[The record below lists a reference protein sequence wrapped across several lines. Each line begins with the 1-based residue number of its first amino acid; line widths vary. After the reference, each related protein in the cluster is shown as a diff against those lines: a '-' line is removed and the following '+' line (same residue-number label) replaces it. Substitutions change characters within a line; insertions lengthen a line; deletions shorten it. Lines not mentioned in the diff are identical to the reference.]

1 MELTQTYPKFRE
13 FADTSPFLQELLFVL
28 YPNLV
33 KQEIW
38 SVEMEMMAK
47 HSKQNTSEPQ
57 MSDHRA
63 LPNRTRSDP
72 SVQERRPAARRSSFV
87 MVSSDNIANSSRIS
101 LLVPFVA
108 PTGCDPSAI
117 KVEHKNIRILLNAV
131 VFILADQAL
140 HKKDFAGFG
149 IYYKV
154 PPGYEEDQITF
165 ESFILLSTLSRLAEI
180 LKARDKFWTDSRVIT
195 NIAKYV
201 FHMTEALFEGW
212 FQSGADQLLDFIG
225 QVLEFLQRPEIAS
238 LKSVQLCSNGIVAMK
253 RAFHRITLKRL
264 SEGDEF
270 TSPREIV
277 AFLTKLKYWQSVA
290 LTADCDGQHYLRL
303 LFFLLYQRLL
313 SKLPD
318 IRTSTIDFWRILMVH
333 RFGDSSLLLNS
344 AAPPN
349 KRYLADGFLKLA
361 EIDNE
366 AFLVWMDNNREELDQ
381 LFIKSL
387 GNNWENFAVSEN
399 DGTQSIG
406 ASRLSRRK
414 AKVKHW
420 HDEDSAAESAWRKH
434 DGGIGHWRNNV
445 YSTERLKYQRAV
457 QDQTDNLA
465 FMASTLAKF
474 DRILRGP
481 CALFEEDT
489 GSKCRLDETEGQN
502 RVRLRIV
509 PDRSTQEEYQPK
521 YKPENPRRSSSQVK
535 VAANGQKRITST
547 SAPLVQ
553 EPGSLSD
560 GRSRSDSRSSQSGAA
575 GDDEYEIIDN
585 PRTDEGEFEDK
596 NRKVMRSLQSRDVIE
611 HVHNV
616 SRIEG
621 LEAVEGLLIIGKYFF
636 YLIDHYFQRADG
648 EVVGV
653 WQAPAEERDPYMWMI
668 SGRETVMRKPRVSPG
683 ERTTRHWKW
692 DDVMLISKRRFI
704 LRDVAM
710 EIFFTDGRSYLL
722 TSISS
727 DTRNEL
733 HSKLISKTTLINNPS
748 AALHPDDQWR
758 MESLRNIEDQ
768 PQSIKSM
775 MSSVFPSAVSNQ
787 ATKKW
792 IRGEISN
799 FSYLMQINTMA
810 GRTFND
816 LTQYPVFPWV
826 IADYTS
832 DELDL
837 TNPRTF
843 RDLSKPMGCQHP
855 SREYEFQLRY
865 ESTKDMSEDPP
876 YHYGTHYSS
885 AMTVCQYLMRLQPFV
900 KSYLLLQGGSFD
912 HADRLF
918 YSIGQAWISA
928 SKENT
933 TDVRELTPEFFYL
946 PEFLVNINGYNFGKR
961 QATGEAIDNVALP
974 PWAKGD
980 PHIFIQK
987 HREALESP
995 HVSAHLHE
1003 WIDLIFGFKQQGEAA
1018 VAATNVFHFLSYQG
1032 AKDLDA
1038 ITDPRERLAAIG
1050 IIHNFGQTPQQIF
1063 TRAHPARDEP
1073 RAGRVPDLNAIVAH
1087 ISRSHVPLV
1096 ESRDPVAA
1104 LALQPRSAE
1113 RFVASGPAQLP
1124 VPPFFDAVM
1133 RWGYS
1138 DGSVRFHA
1146 AGHSRDS
1153 GLANLGGSGGGGGG
1167 GAGGRKL
1174 LALYE
1179 NLLLGAPT
1187 TAVFVDSRTLVT
1199 AGADAVVCLWHVSP
1213 PSSSSAASAA
1223 ARPRPRPPS
1232 ARRRAAGG
1240 AASAAPGA
1248 GAPGG
1253 GKPLELVHRAALF
1266 GHRAA
1271 VGLLAASKSLAALLS
1286 ADATGRVL
1294 LWDLNGGEFVR
1305 ELRPSDPTATSAGG
1319 GAPAVRAARISSA
1332 TGEIAVAVG
1341 RVVEL
1346 YSLNGDALLRH
1357 NVADERDAGD
1367 YVTCLAWYEG
1377 LRGEWVERILLLT
1390 GHRSGVTK
1398 ACLSTSLR
1406 RCC

>member
-1 MELTQTYPKFRE
+1 
-13 FADTSPFLQELLFVL
+13 
-28 YPNLV
+28 
-33 KQEIW
+33 
-38 SVEMEMMAK
+38 
-47 HSKQNTSEPQ
+47 
-57 MSDHRA
+57 
-63 LPNRTRSDP
+63 
-72 SVQERRPAARRSSFV
+72 
-87 MVSSDNIANSSRIS
+87 
-101 LLVPFVA
+101 
-108 PTGCDPSAI
+108 
-117 KVEHKNIRILLNAV
+117 
-131 VFILADQAL
+131 
-140 HKKDFAGFG
+140 
-149 IYYKV
+149 
-154 PPGYEEDQITF
+154 
-165 ESFILLSTLSRLAEI
+165 
-180 LKARDKFWTDSRVIT
+180 
-195 NIAKYV
+195 
-201 FHMTEALFEGW
+201 
-212 FQSGADQLLDFIG
+212 
-225 QVLEFLQRPEIAS
+225 
-238 LKSVQLCSNGIVAMK
+238 
-253 RAFHRITLKRL
+253 
-264 SEGDEF
+264 
-270 TSPREIV
+270 
-277 AFLTKLKYWQSVA
+277 
-290 LTADCDGQHYLRL
+290 
-303 LFFLLYQRLL
+303 
-313 SKLPD
+313 
-318 IRTSTIDFWRILMVH
+318 
-333 RFGDSSLLLNS
+333 
-344 AAPPN
+344 
-349 KRYLADGFLKLA
+349 
-361 EIDNE
+361 
-366 AFLVWMDNNREELDQ
+366 
-381 LFIKSL
+381 
-387 GNNWENFAVSEN
+387 
-399 DGTQSIG
+399 
-406 ASRLSRRK
+406 
-414 AKVKHW
+414 
-420 HDEDSAAESAWRKH
+420 
-434 DGGIGHWRNNV
+434 
-445 YSTERLKYQRAV
+445 
-457 QDQTDNLA
+457 
-465 FMASTLAKF
+465 
-474 DRILRGP
+474 
-481 CALFEEDT
+481 
-489 GSKCRLDETEGQN
+489 
-502 RVRLRIV
+502 
-509 PDRSTQEEYQPK
+509 
-521 YKPENPRRSSSQVK
+521 
-535 VAANGQKRITST
+535 
-547 SAPLVQ
+547 
-553 EPGSLSD
+553 
-560 GRSRSDSRSSQSGAA
+560 
-575 GDDEYEIIDN
+575 
-585 PRTDEGEFEDK
+585 
-596 NRKVMRSLQSRDVIE
+596 
-611 HVHNV
+611 
-616 SRIEG
+616 
-621 LEAVEGLLIIGKYFF
+621 
-636 YLIDHYFQRADG
+636 
-648 EVVGV
+648 VVGV

-733 HSKLISKTTLINNPS
+733 YSKLISKTTLINNPS

-799 FSYLMQINTMA
+799 FAYLMQINTMA

-832 DELDL
+832 EELDL

-843 RDLSKPMGCQHP
+843 RDLGKPMGCQHP

-900 KSYLLLQGGSFD
+900 KSYLLLQGGTFD

-918 YSIGQAWISA
+918 YSIGQAWASA
-928 SKENT
+928 SKDNT

-961 QATGEAIDNVALP
+961 QTTGESIDNVALP

-987 HREALESP
+987 HREALESA

-1003 WIDLIFGFKQQGEAA
+1003 WIDLVFGFKQRGEAA
-1018 VAATNVFHFLSYQG
+1018 IAATNVFHFLSYEG

-1063 TRAHPARDEP
+1063 TRAHPPRDEP
-1073 RAGRVPDLNAIVAH
+1073 KAGRVPDLNSIVAR
-1087 ISRSHVPLV
+1087 ISRSHAPLV
-1096 ESRDPVAA
+1096 ESREPVAA

-1153 GLANLGGSGGGGGG
+1153 GLAALAGGGGGHGG

-1179 NLLLGAPT
+1179 NLHLGAPT
-1187 TAVFVDSRTLVT
+1187 AATFVDSRTLVT

-1213 PSSSSAASAA
+1213 PSSSSAAGAA
-1223 ARPRPRPPS
+1223 AAAAAAAVVGAGS
-1232 ARRRAAGG
+1232 SSSSNGAAGSSGGGAVAG
-1240 AASAAPGA
+1240 AA
-1248 GAPGG
+1248 

-1266 GHRAA
+1266 GHRAPVA
-1271 VGLLAASKSLAALLS
+1271 LLAASKSLAALLS

-1294 LWDLNGGEFVR
+1294 MWDLNSGEFVR
-1305 ELRPSDPTATSAGG
+1305 ELRPASSADDA
-1319 GAPAVRAARISSA
+1319 GAVVRAARISSA
-1332 TGEIAVAVG
+1332 TGEVAVAAG
-1341 RVVEL
+1341 KVVEL
-1346 YSLNGDALLRH
+1346 YSLNGDVLLRH
-1357 NVADERDAGD
+1357 SVADDRDAGD

-1398 ACLSTSLR
+1398 VRPQTDTGGIANTARFGTRSSIRARIGGRCGSFAGSRSAGRRRILGRRRMCRRSLAYCR
-1406 RCC
+1406 RLGRC